1 MQGKG
6 LMLTWWLVGKDDSTD
21 CLSSVNLDGRS
32 KVTPLIEGK
41 LNDSPKMRVTSPRVN
56 VTYEIIKDAPTMK
69 GVKRLSRESSFDLD
83 GSLVGQNMSLPGSVV
98 IEEL

>member
-56 VTYEIIKDAPTMK
+56 VTEIIKDAPTMK
-69 GVKRLSRESSFDLD
+69 GVSRESSFDLD